1 MINFEVVEPTI
12 KETHERLA
20 QLKAEVFKRQE
31 QLAKLIF
38 SGNYTRELY
47 YTTLNSLNSARAAL
61 TSVQDYLAQ
70 EGGAS

>member
-12 KETHERLA
+12 KETQERLA
-20 QLKAEVFKRQE
+20 QLKAEVLKRQE
-31 QLAKLIF
+31 QLTKLIF
-38 SGNYTRELY
+38 SGNCTRELY